1 MNTISD
7 CRHPGEQL
15 RPRLEAMSLSVT
27 VAARSLGVTR
37 KCLSEL
43 LNGRFGVSPEM
54 ALRLAAGFPDTTP
67 QFWLYLQ
74 MQWDLQAARKRL
86 GALDIKPL
94 TENSRHA

>member
-1 MNTISD
+1 MNVISD
-7 CRHPGEQL
+7 CRHPGEQV
-15 RPRLEAMSLSVT
+15 RPRMEALKLSVT
-27 VAARSLGVTR
+27 ATAQALGVTR

-67 QFWLYLQ
+67 EFWLELQ
-74 MQWDLQAARKRL
+74 MQWDLQAARNKL
-86 GALDIKPL
+86 GTLGIKPL

>member
-1 MNTISD
+1 M
-7 CRHPGEQL
+7 
-15 RPRLEAMSLSVT
+15 EALKLSVT
-27 VAARSLGVTR
+27 ATAQALCVTR

-67 QFWLYLQ
+67 EYWLDLQ
-74 MQWDLQAARKRL
+74 MRWDLQVARNKL

>member
-1 MNTISD
+1 MNTTSD
-7 CRHPGEQL
+7 RRHPGEQL
-15 RPRLEAMSLSVT
+15 RPRLAALRLSVT
-27 VAARSLGVTR
+27 AAAERLGVTR

-43 LNGRFGVSPEM
+43 MNGRFGVSPEM

-67 QFWLYLQ
+67 QFWLDLQ
-74 MQWDLQAARKRL
+74 MQWDLQVARQKL

>member
-1 MNTISD
+1 MNVISD

-15 RPRLEAMSLSVT
+15 RPRLEALKLSVT
-27 VAARSLGVTR
+27 AAARALGVTR

-67 QFWLYLQ
+67 EFWLDLQ
-74 MQWDLQAARKRL
+74 MQWELQAARNRL

-94 TENSRHA
+94 PENPRHA

>member
-1 MNTISD
+1 MNTTSD

-15 RPRLEAMSLSVT
+15 KPKLEAVRLSVT
-27 VAARSLGVTR
+27 AAARLLGVTR

-67 QFWLYLQ
+67 EFWLERQ
-74 MQWDLQAARKRL
+74 MQWDLQMARKKL
-86 GALDIKPL
+86 GTLDIRPL
-94 TENSRHA
+94 TENRDHA

>member
-1 MNTISD
+1 MNVISD
-7 CRHPGEQL
+7 CCHPGAQVRPKMEAL
-15 RPRLEAMSLSVT
+15 RLSVT
-27 VAARSLGVTR
+27 ATAQALGVTR

-67 QFWLYLQ
+67 QFWLGLQ
-74 MQWDLQAARKRL
+74 MQWDLQVARQKL

>member
-1 MNTISD
+1 MKVIYEG
-7 CRHPGEQL
+7 RHPGEQV
-15 RPRLEAMSLSVT
+15 RPRMEALKLSVT
-27 VAARSLGVTR
+27 ATAQALGVTR

-67 QFWLYLQ
+67 EFWLDLQ
-74 MQWDLQAARKRL
+74 MRWDLQVARNKL
-86 GALDIKPL
+86 GTLEIKPL